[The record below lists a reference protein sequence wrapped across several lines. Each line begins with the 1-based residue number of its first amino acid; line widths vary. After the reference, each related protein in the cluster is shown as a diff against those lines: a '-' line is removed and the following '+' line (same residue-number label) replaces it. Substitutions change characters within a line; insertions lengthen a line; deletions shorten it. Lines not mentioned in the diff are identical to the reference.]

1 MKRTDRLLGMRQNIS
16 RRDILHGIGGVATAA
31 FVPGVAFADQVLATE
46 EAAAHYYPPSLSGMR
61 GSHAGSFEVAH
72 QLAREGKRDW
82 GQLSEPDAD
91 VYDLVVVGAG
101 LSGLAAAHYYRKSNP
116 DARVLIIDNHDD
128 FGGHAKRNEY
138 EVSGRNIVGYGG
150 SQSLEAPASYAAST
164 KTLLKDIGV
173 DVDRFHSAYDQSFF
187 RRNGLTGAVFFDKQ
201 NWSVD
206 KVVKYDLGSLRFTLP
221 LADSPDAVED
231 AVAKMPMS
239 AAARKEM
246 LHILTSKADVF
257 GDLSEYERYE
267 ILGSISYRDYLRDY
281 LGVTEAEVFAA
292 MQSLVTDLGADAAAV
307 TAAGAIDYLALPG
320 TDASGL
326 TDDEDE
332 EPYIFHFPD
341 GNASIARLLVRKMI
355 PEVAPGST
363 MDDIVLAAFDY
374 SKLDVADSA
383 TRIRL
388 NSTVVN
394 VEHDGDPKTSRKVSV
409 DYVCGGAQS
418 RVYAKSC
425 IMACYNAIIP
435 SICTELPQAQRDALR
450 LNVKTPILYTN
461 VALNNWR
468 AWHKMGVGAISA
480 PSSYHV
486 NAMLDFPVNMG
497 GYEFASS
504 PDDPIVVHMERFP
517 HKANAGL
524 TKREQSRLGRHELL
538 STSFDTI
545 ERSIREQLDAM
556 LADGGFDAARD
567 IAGITV
573 NRWSHGYAGRDWLE
587 DDWYR
592 DPNDKRYWFVQ
603 GRQAF
608 GRIRIANSDA
618 GASATVDSA
627 MKEAYRAVGELDHS

>member
-1 MKRTDRLLGMRQNIS
+1 MKRTDRLLGMHKTIS

-31 FVPGVAFADQVLATE
+31 FVPGVAFSDEVLAME
-46 EAAAHYYPPSLSGMR
+46 DSAARYYPPSLSGMR

-82 GQLSEPDAD
+82 GQLTEPDVD

-101 LSGLAAAHYYRKSNP
+101 LSGLAAVHYYRKSNP

-128 FGGHAKRNEY
+128 FGGHAKRNEF
-138 EVSGRNIVGYGG
+138 EVSGRNLVGYGG
-150 SQSLEAPASYAAST
+150 SQSLESPADFAAST
-164 KTLLKDIGV
+164 KTLLEDIGV
-173 DVDRFHSAYDQSFF
+173 DVDRFHDVYDQRFYK
-187 RRNGLTGAVFFDKQ
+187 RNGLTGAVFFDKQ

-221 LADSPDAVED
+221 LADSPVTVEES
-231 AVAKMPMS
+231 VANMPMS
-239 AAARKEM
+239 APARKEM
-246 LHILTSKADVF
+246 LRILTSKADVF
-257 GDLSEYERYE
+257 GDLDEEERYE

-281 LGVTEAEVFAA
+281 LGVTEAEVFATL
-292 MQSLVTDLGADAAAV
+292 QSLVTDLGADAAAV
-307 TAAGAIDYLALPG
+307 TAESAIDYIGLPG
-320 TDASGL
+320 SDASGL
-326 TDDEDE
+326 TEDDD

-363 MDDIVLAAFDY
+363 MDDVVLAAFDY
-374 SKLDVADSA
+374 SKLDVVDSA

-394 VEHDGDPKTSRKVSV
+394 VEHEGDPKTSRKVSV
-409 DYVCGGAQS
+409 DYVGGGAQS

-435 SICTELPQAQRDALR
+435 SICTELPRDALR